1 MNKCETL
8 RTPEEIRLLES
19 CSDVVKE
26 IVGRRERKEIYKDRA
41 IEREDDP
48 TAIDIKAQKLAQGLL
63 ESNHLTVYT
72 GAGISTSARIP
83 DYRGSHGIWTLLQQG
98 KEIGEHDLSLAEP
111 TFTHMALSELHRRKI
126 LHHVVS
132 QNCDGLHLRS
142 GLPKQS
148 LSEVHGNMYIEVCKN
163 CKPNREY
170 WRLFDTTPLTSRY
183 YHKTNRRCYYCE
195 KPLIDTIVHFGERG
209 VLKYPLN
216 WDAASKN
223 SENTDAILCLGSS
236 LKVLKKYHWL
246 WAQDRPPKK
255 RPKIYIVNL
264 QWTPK
269 DKLATIK
276 INGKCDDVMKLVMKY
291 LNITVKSYDRHYDP
305 IFAHS
310 SLLCVEEQH
319 TASQPMLKKPKEV
332 LKNEYSNLMES
343 SCTNSNSSSSDNKT
357 SAEEKNIDSPIVERT
372 DSNVFSGNT
381 DEKKNN
387 DIEKVA
393 RENIINN
400 IKFVENFNQTLCV
413 LNAFNNFITGRATVT
428 SVANNNLQNTNL
440 LMNVINYNNTINMI
454 GNSLHSNMNKENN
467 TISNTMKD
475 KGNFNDDSTETL
487 EISESNENSKF
498 TEDLNSVNN
507 VKACEGDLQMPIATY
522 EIKNDIENKVSEPEQ
537 STSKNIKL
545 EINDKEERNSPYID
559 GNQFLFSNKICDK
572 NLKLI
577 NFEGTN
583 ETLEMQSTANLR
595 EESDLL
601 GSKYVSGMCVVI
613 RSYCL

>member
-8 RTPEEIRLLES
+8 RTPEENRLLES

-48 TAIDIKAQKLAQGLL
+48 TTIDTKAQKLAHGLL

-291 LNITVKSYDRHYDP
+291 LNIAVKSYDRHYDP

-332 LKNEYSNLMES
+332 VKNEISNLMES
-343 SCTNSNSSSSDNKT
+343 SCTNSNSSSSDNKM
-357 SAEEKNIDSPIVERT
+357 SAGEKNSAIGEGT
-372 DSNVFSGNT
+372 DLNDVFSGNT
-381 DEKKNN
+381 DENKIN
-387 DIEKVA
+387 DIEKIT
-393 RENIINN
+393 RENIMNN

-413 LNAFNNFITGRATVT
+413 LNAFNNFISARATVT

-454 GNSLHSNMNKENN
+454 ENNLNSNMNKENN
-467 TISNTMKD
+467 TISNTMKNEG
-475 KGNFNDDSTETL
+475 KLNEDSTES
-487 EISESNENSKF
+487 EISEISNSKF
-498 TEDLNSVNN
+498 SENLISANSFQ
-507 VKACEGDLQMPIATY
+507 ASRGDRQMSIATS
-522 EIKNDIENKVSEPEQ
+522 IKNDIKIENKVSEPEQ
-537 STSKNIKL
+537 STSKSIKL
-545 EINDKEERNSPYID
+545 EINDKEDKNSPYIN
-559 GNQFLFSNKICDK
+559 GNQFLFPNKICDK
-572 NLKLI
+572 NLQLI

-583 ETLEMQSTANLR
+583 ETLEMQSTANSR
-595 EESDLL
+595 EGSDLL
-601 GSKYVSGMCVVI
+601 RSKYVSGMCTVI
-613 RSYCL
+613 LSSCR